1 MKFWNKATFFLLF
14 SPIKKERAY
23 CPLLFERISYFLT
36 DSLLLSLLDLFFL
49 QKKYCRQTA
58 DNIFHPYNQDFLC
71 YFFSFSADD
80 INGQTGNNQ
89 GNAGDL
95 GCPKGANHQT
105 IGS

>member
-49 QKKYCRQTA
+49 QEKNIA
-58 DNIFHPYNQDFLC
+58 DRLPTIFFIPIIKIFMQFFL
-71 YFFSFSADD
+71 FFRR
-80 INGQTGNNQ
+80 
-89 GNAGDL
+89 
-95 GCPKGANHQT
+95 
-105 IGS
+105 